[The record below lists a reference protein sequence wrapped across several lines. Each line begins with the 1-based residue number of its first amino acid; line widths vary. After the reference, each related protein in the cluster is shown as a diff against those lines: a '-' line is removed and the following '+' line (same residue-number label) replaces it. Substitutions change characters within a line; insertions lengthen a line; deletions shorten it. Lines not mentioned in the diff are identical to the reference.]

1 MSETSTNFAY
11 ISGLWQSVSDR
22 GRALVG
28 LRRPAPVNVEAL
40 IELAR
45 RLLSGRGEASGAAN
59 AETLLEG
66 YESLG
71 EADQR
76 SFLTRICEIF
86 GPDLDALQN
95 AARAFLDAPDGAHAA
110 EIFRPRR
117 ADTAGAHPP
126 AQPRSRRHPCAGEDA
141 QDAR

>member
-45 RLLSGRGEASGAAN
+45 KLLSGRGEASGAAT
-59 AETLLEG
+59 AATLLEG
-66 YESLG
+66 YDSLG
-71 EADQR
+71 EIDKR
-76 SFLTRICEIF
+76 SFLARICEIF
-86 GPDLDALQN
+86 GPDLEALLRQAWSIQAPARLRKTFDA
-95 AARAFLDAPDGAHAA
+95 GK
-110 EIFRPRR
+110 ERP
-117 ADTAGAHPP
+117 
-126 AQPRSRRHPCAGEDA
+126 E
-141 QDAR
+141 